1 MDNTNYTMKSIPL
14 DDRPQEKLLKYG
26 ANALS
31 NSELIAV
38 ILRTGTKEENV
49 VMLAQRILKEDGKGL
64 RNIAEGTIEKF
75 KSYKGISDVKASK
88 LMALAEISKRMSS
101 LKIEKIKISSPDDAA
116 VIMMEEMRYYQ
127 KSTLK

>member
-49 VMLAQRILKEDGKGL
+49 VMLAQRIL
-64 RNIAEGTIEKF
+64 EGRRQ
-75 KSYKGISDVKASK
+75 GIKKYSG
-88 LMALAEISKRMSS
+88 RHH
-101 LKIEKIKISSPDDAA
+101 
-116 VIMMEEMRYYQ
+116 
-127 KSTLK
+127 